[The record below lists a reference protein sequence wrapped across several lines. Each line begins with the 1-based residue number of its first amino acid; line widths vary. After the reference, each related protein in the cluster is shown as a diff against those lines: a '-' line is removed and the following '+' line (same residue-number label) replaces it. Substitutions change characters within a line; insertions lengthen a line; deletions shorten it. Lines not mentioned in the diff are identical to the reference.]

1 MLNHFKEIFK
11 YRELLITF
19 VKKSL
24 DARYKGSFLGFIW
37 TFINHLAHLVVFTIV
52 FQYIFDVGTSN
63 YSMFLFVCL
72 VPWTEFTSAISGSL
86 VSITGNANLVKKI
99 YFPRQ
104 LLPLS
109 VSLTYIVDYIYCIPI
124 VLLAML
130 ISKIPFTISLLFL
143 PIIMILQCIFQ
154 TGICYIVAAL
164 NVKYRDIKQIVG
176 IITMAWVYANPI
188 FYPIER
194 LQSLVILGRTVSDFW
209 LPLLNPISSVVLSYR
224 DMMYFGRMPSIK
236 NILVAL
242 ISGIIIYIIGY
253 LVFNHFEK
261 TFAEDV

>member
-1 MLNHFKEIFK
+1 MLTHFKEIFK
-11 YRELLITF
+11 YRELLMTF
-19 VKKSL
+19 VHKSL

-52 FQYIFDVGTSN
+52 FQYIFNVATPN

-72 VPWTEFTSAISGSL
+72 VPWTEFTSAITGSL

-109 VSLTYIVDYIYCIPI
+109 VSLTYMVDYAYCIPI
-124 VLLAML
+124 ILLAML
-130 ISKIPFTISLLFL
+130 ISRIPFTIALLFL
-143 PIIMILQCIFQ
+143 PIVMLLQCIFQ

-176 IITMAWVYANPI
+176 IITMAWIYANPI

-194 LQSLVILGRTVSDFW
+194 LQGMTILGQQVSSFW
-209 LPLLNPISSVVLSYR
+209 LPLLNPVSSIVLSYR
-224 DMMYFGRMPSIK
+224 DIMYFGRIPSIA
-236 NILVAL
+236 NLSVAL
-242 ISGIIIYIIGY
+242 ISGIIIYTIGL

>member
-1 MLNHFKEIFK
+1 M
-11 YRELLITF
+11 TF

-24 DARYKGSFLGFIW
+24 DARYKGSFLGFLW
-37 TFINHLAHLVVFTIV
+37 TFVNHLAHLVVFTIV
-52 FQYIFDVGTSN
+52 FQYIFNVATPN

-109 VSLTYIVDYIYCIPI
+109 VSLTYMVDFTYCIPI
-124 VLLAML
+124 IFLAML
-130 ISKIPFTISLLFL
+130 ISKMHFTIALIFL
-143 PIIMILQCIFQ
+143 PIIMLLQCIFQ

-176 IITMAWVYANPI
+176 IITMAWIYANPI
-188 FYPIER
+188 FYPLER
-194 LQSLVILGRTVSDFW
+194 LSGIVILGRTVSDFW
-209 LPLLNPISSVVLSYR
+209 LPLLNPISSVVISYR
-224 DMMYFGRMPSIK
+224 DIMYFGKIPSIT
-236 NILVAL
+236 NLVVAL
-242 ISGIIIYIIGY
+242 ISGIIVYTIGL